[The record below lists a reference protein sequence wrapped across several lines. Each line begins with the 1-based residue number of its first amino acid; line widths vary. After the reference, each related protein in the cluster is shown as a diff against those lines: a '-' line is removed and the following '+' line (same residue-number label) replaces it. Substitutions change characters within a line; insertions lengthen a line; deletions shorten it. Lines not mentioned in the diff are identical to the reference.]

1 MFNNDDTKENILM
14 AALHLFARDGYE
26 AVSVSTIAGEL
37 GMTKGALYKHY
48 KSKREIFDAVY
59 EKALNKYDS
68 FITSIIINEDEITS
82 LNSDILFSK
91 LKAVI
96 RFFTH
101 DEEIV
106 MLRKLMKLSN
116 DSNIRA
122 AYSEK
127 FFDFVIN
134 YHKRL
139 FDELIKEQL
148 MIAEDSLSLA
158 MLYDSPLLVIIDE
171 LDRHPEREEE
181 LLERLKAHSQLFF
194 KLATIKR

>member
-1 MFNNDDTKENILM
+1 MDTQDLILAEALQLFSAKGYDSVTVAMIAENCSIK
-14 AALHLFARDGYE
+14 AP
-26 AVSVSTIAGEL
+26 S
-37 GMTKGALYKHY
+37 LYKHY

-68 FITSIIINEDEITS
+68 FITSIKINEDEITS

-122 AYSEK
+122 AYSER

-139 FDELIKEQL
+139 FDKLIKEQL

>member
-1 MFNNDDTKENILM
+1 MNTKDLLLAEALKLFSAKGYDSVTVAMIAENCSIK
-14 AALHLFARDGYE
+14 AP
-26 AVSVSTIAGEL
+26 S
-37 GMTKGALYKHY
+37 LYKHY

-68 FITSIIINEDEITS
+68 FITSIKINEDEITS

-122 AYSEK
+122 AYSER

-139 FDELIKEQL
+139 FDKLIKEQL

>member
-1 MFNNDDTKENILM
+1 MNTKDLILAEALKLFSAKGYDSVTVAMIAENCSIK
-14 AALHLFARDGYE
+14 AP
-26 AVSVSTIAGEL
+26 S
-37 GMTKGALYKHY
+37 LYKHY

-68 FITSIIINEDEITS
+68 FITSIKINEDEITS

-194 KLATIKR
+194 KLVTIKR

>member
-1 MFNNDDTKENILM
+1 MNTKDLILAEALKLFSAKGYDSVTVAMIAENCSIK
-14 AALHLFARDGYE
+14 AP
-26 AVSVSTIAGEL
+26 S
-37 GMTKGALYKHY
+37 LYKHY

-68 FITSIIINEDEITS
+68 FITSIKINEDEITS

-127 FFDFVIN
+127 IFDFVIN

>member
-1 MFNNDDTKENILM
+1 MNTKDLILAEALKLFSAKGYDSVTVAMIAENCSIK
-14 AALHLFARDGYE
+14 AP
-26 AVSVSTIAGEL
+26 S
-37 GMTKGALYKHY
+37 LYKHY

-68 FITSIIINEDEITS
+68 FITSIKIKEDEITS

>member
-1 MFNNDDTKENILM
+1 MDTKDLILAEALKLFSAKGYDSVTVAMIAENCSIK
-14 AALHLFARDGYE
+14 AP
-26 AVSVSTIAGEL
+26 S
-37 GMTKGALYKHY
+37 LYKHY

-68 FITSIIINEDEITS
+68 FITSIKINEDEITS

-194 KLATIKR
+194 KLVTKKR

>member
-1 MFNNDDTKENILM
+1 MNTKDLILAEALKLFSAKGYDSVTVAMIAENCSIK
-14 AALHLFARDGYE
+14 AP
-26 AVSVSTIAGEL
+26 S
-37 GMTKGALYKHY
+37 LYKHY

-68 FITSIIINEDEITS
+68 FITSIKINEDEITS

-171 LDRHPEREEE
+171 LDRHPEREGE

>member
-1 MFNNDDTKENILM
+1 MNTKDLILAEALKLFSAKGYDSVTVAMIAENCSIK
-14 AALHLFARDGYE
+14 AP
-26 AVSVSTIAGEL
+26 S
-37 GMTKGALYKHY
+37 LYKHY

-68 FITSIIINEDEITS
+68 FITSIKINEDEITS

-194 KLATIKR
+194 KLVTVKR

>member
-1 MFNNDDTKENILM
+1 MNTKDLILAEALKLFSAKGYDSVTVAMIAENCSIK
-14 AALHLFARDGYE
+14 AP
-26 AVSVSTIAGEL
+26 S
-37 GMTKGALYKHY
+37 LYKHY

-68 FITSIIINEDEITS
+68 FITSIKINEDEITS
-82 LNSDILFSK
+82 LNSDIIFSK

-139 FDELIKEQL
+139 FDELINEQL

-194 KLATIKR
+194 KLVTKKR

>member
-1 MFNNDDTKENILM
+1 MNTKDLILAEALKLFSAKGYDSVTVAMIAENCSIK
-14 AALHLFARDGYE
+14 AP
-26 AVSVSTIAGEL
+26 S
-37 GMTKGALYKHY
+37 LYKHY

-68 FITSIIINEDEITS
+68 FITSIKINEDEITS

-116 DSNIRA
+116 DNNIRA

-194 KLATIKR
+194 KLVKIKR

>member
-1 MFNNDDTKENILM
+1 MNTKDLILAEALKLFSAKGYDSVTVAMIAENCSIK
-14 AALHLFARDGYE
+14 AP
-26 AVSVSTIAGEL
+26 S
-37 GMTKGALYKHY
+37 LYKHY

-68 FITSIIINEDEITS
+68 FITSIKINEDEITS

-122 AYSEK
+122 AYSER

-139 FDELIKEQL
+139 FDKLIKEQL

-171 LDRHPEREEE
+171 LDRNPEREEE

-194 KLATIKR
+194 KLVTKKR

>member
-1 MFNNDDTKENILM
+1 MNTKDLILAEALKLFSAKGYDSVTVAMIAENCSIK
-14 AALHLFARDGYE
+14 AP
-26 AVSVSTIAGEL
+26 S
-37 GMTKGALYKHY
+37 LYKHY

-68 FITSIIINEDEITS
+68 FITSIKINEDEITS

-122 AYSEK
+122 AYSER

>member
-1 MFNNDDTKENILM
+1 MNTKDLILAEALKLFSAKGYDSVTVAMIAENCSIK
-14 AALHLFARDGYE
+14 AP
-26 AVSVSTIAGEL
+26 S
-37 GMTKGALYKHY
+37 LYKHY

-68 FITSIIINEDEITS
+68 FITSIKINEDEITS

-116 DSNIRA
+116 DNNIRA

-194 KLATIKR
+194 KLVSIKR

>member
-1 MFNNDDTKENILM
+1 MNTKDLILAEALKLFSAKGYDSVTVAIIAENCSIK
-14 AALHLFARDGYE
+14 AP
-26 AVSVSTIAGEL
+26 S
-37 GMTKGALYKHY
+37 LYKHY

-59 EKALNKYDS
+59 EKAINKYDS
-68 FITSIIINEDEITS
+68 FITSIKINEDEITS

-194 KLATIKR
+194 KLVSIKR

>member
-1 MFNNDDTKENILM
+1 MNTKDLILAEALKLFSAKGYDSVTVAMIAENCSIK
-14 AALHLFARDGYE
+14 AP
-26 AVSVSTIAGEL
+26 S
-37 GMTKGALYKHY
+37 LYKHY

-68 FITSIIINEDEITS
+68 FITSIKINEDEITS

-194 KLATIKR
+194 KLVKIKR

>member
-1 MFNNDDTKENILM
+1 MNTKDLILAEALKLFSAKGYDSVTVAMIAENCSIK
-14 AALHLFARDGYE
+14 AP
-26 AVSVSTIAGEL
+26 S
-37 GMTKGALYKHY
+37 LYKHY

-68 FITSIIINEDEITS
+68 FITSIKINEDEITS

-194 KLATIKR
+194 KLAAIKR

>member
-1 MFNNDDTKENILM
+1 MNTKDLILAEALKLFSAKGYDSVTVAMIAENCSIK
-14 AALHLFARDGYE
+14 AP
-26 AVSVSTIAGEL
+26 S
-37 GMTKGALYKHY
+37 LYKHY

-68 FITSIIINEDEITS
+68 FITSIKINEDEITS

-122 AYSEK
+122 AYSER

-139 FDELIKEQL
+139 FDKLIKEQL

-194 KLATIKR
+194 KLVTIRR

>member
-1 MFNNDDTKENILM
+1 MDTKDLILAEALKLFSAKGYDSVTVAMIAENCSIK
-14 AALHLFARDGYE
+14 AP
-26 AVSVSTIAGEL
+26 S
-37 GMTKGALYKHY
+37 LYKHY

-68 FITSIIINEDEITS
+68 FITSIKINEDEITS

-122 AYSEK
+122 AYSER

-139 FDELIKEQL
+139 FDKLIKEQL

-181 LLERLKAHSQLFF
+181 LLDRLKAHSQLFF

>member
-1 MFNNDDTKENILM
+1 MNTKDLILAEALKLFSAKGYDSVTVAMIAENCSIK
-14 AALHLFARDGYE
+14 AP
-26 AVSVSTIAGEL
+26 S
-37 GMTKGALYKHY
+37 LYKHY

-68 FITSIIINEDEITS
+68 FISSIKINEDEITS

-122 AYSEK
+122 AYSER

-139 FDELIKEQL
+139 FDKLIKEQL

>member
-1 MFNNDDTKENILM
+1 MDTKDLILAEALKLFSAKGYDSVTVAMIAENCSIK
-14 AALHLFARDGYE
+14 AP
-26 AVSVSTIAGEL
+26 S
-37 GMTKGALYKHY
+37 LYKHY

-68 FITSIIINEDEITS
+68 FISSIKINEDEITS

-139 FDELIKEQL
+139 FDKLIKEQL

-171 LDRHPEREEE
+171 LDRHSEREEE
-181 LLERLKAHSQLFF
+181 LLERLKAHSKLFF
-194 KLATIKR
+194 KLVTIQR

>member
-1 MFNNDDTKENILM
+1 MNTKDLILAEALKLFSAKGYDSVTVAMIAENCSIK
-14 AALHLFARDGYE
+14 AP
-26 AVSVSTIAGEL
+26 S
-37 GMTKGALYKHY
+37 LYKHY

-194 KLATIKR
+194 KLVTKKR

>member
-1 MFNNDDTKENILM
+1 MDTKDLILAEALKLFSAKGYDSVTVAMIAENCSIK
-14 AALHLFARDGYE
+14 AP
-26 AVSVSTIAGEL
+26 S
-37 GMTKGALYKHY
+37 LYKHY

-68 FITSIIINEDEITS
+68 FITSIKINEDEITS

-122 AYSEK
+122 AYSER

-139 FDELIKEQL
+139 FDKLIKEQL

-171 LDRHPEREEE
+171 LDRHPEREED

>member
-1 MFNNDDTKENILM
+1 MNTKDLILAEALKLFSAKGYDSVTVAMIAENCSIK
-14 AALHLFARDGYE
+14 AP
-26 AVSVSTIAGEL
+26 S
-37 GMTKGALYKHY
+37 LYKHY

-68 FITSIIINEDEITS
+68 FITSIKINEDEITS

-194 KLATIKR
+194 KLVTKKR

>member
-1 MFNNDDTKENILM
+1 MNTKDLILAEALKLFSAKGYDSVTVAMIAENCSIK
-14 AALHLFARDGYE
+14 AP
-26 AVSVSTIAGEL
+26 S
-37 GMTKGALYKHY
+37 LYKHY

-68 FITSIIINEDEITS
+68 FITSINIDEDEITS
-82 LNSDILFSK
+82 FNSDIRISK
-91 LKAVI
+91 LRGVI

-122 AYSEK
+122 AYSEN

>member
-1 MFNNDDTKENILM
+1 MNTKDLILAEALKLFSAKGYDSVTVAMIAENCSIK
-14 AALHLFARDGYE
+14 AP
-26 AVSVSTIAGEL
+26 S
-37 GMTKGALYKHY
+37 LYKHY

-68 FITSIIINEDEITS
+68 FITSIKINEDEITS

-122 AYSEK
+122 AYSER

-194 KLATIKR
+194 KLVTKKR

>member
-1 MFNNDDTKENILM
+1 MNTKDLILAEALKLFSAKGYDSVTVAMIAENCSIK
-14 AALHLFARDGYE
+14 AP
-26 AVSVSTIAGEL
+26 S
-37 GMTKGALYKHY
+37 LYKHY

-68 FITSIIINEDEITS
+68 FITSIKINEDEITS

-116 DSNIRA
+116 DNNIRA

-194 KLATIKR
+194 KLVTKKR

>member
-1 MFNNDDTKENILM
+1 MNTKDLILAEALKLFSAKGYDSVTVAMIAENCSIK
-14 AALHLFARDGYE
+14 AP
-26 AVSVSTIAGEL
+26 S
-37 GMTKGALYKHY
+37 LYKHY

-68 FITSIIINEDEITS
+68 FITSIKINEDEITS

-101 DEEIV
+101 DEETV

-122 AYSEK
+122 AYSER

-139 FDELIKEQL
+139 FDKLIKEQL

-194 KLATIKR
+194 KLVKIKR

>member
-1 MFNNDDTKENILM
+1 MDTKDLILAEALKLFSAKGYDSVTVAMIAENCSIK
-14 AALHLFARDGYE
+14 AP
-26 AVSVSTIAGEL
+26 S
-37 GMTKGALYKHY
+37 LYKHY

-194 KLATIKR
+194 KLVTKKR

>member
-1 MFNNDDTKENILM
+1 MNTKDLILAEALKLFSAKGYDSVTVAMIAENCSIK
-14 AALHLFARDGYE
+14 AP
-26 AVSVSTIAGEL
+26 S
-37 GMTKGALYKHY
+37 LYKHY

-68 FITSIIINEDEITS
+68 FIASIKINEDEITS

-96 RFFTH
+96 RFFTN

-194 KLATIKR
+194 KLVKIKR

>member
-1 MFNNDDTKENILM
+1 MNTKDLILAEALKLFSAKGYDSVTVAMIAENCSIK
-14 AALHLFARDGYE
+14 AP
-26 AVSVSTIAGEL
+26 S
-37 GMTKGALYKHY
+37 LYKHY

-68 FITSIIINEDEITS
+68 FITSIKINEDEITS

-101 DEEIV
+101 DEQIV

-122 AYSEK
+122 AYSER

-139 FDELIKEQL
+139 FDKLIKEQL

-194 KLATIKR
+194 KLVKIKR

>member
-1 MFNNDDTKENILM
+1 MNTKDLILAEALKLFSAKGYDSVTVAMIAENCSIK
-14 AALHLFARDGYE
+14 AP
-26 AVSVSTIAGEL
+26 S
-37 GMTKGALYKHY
+37 LYKHY

-68 FITSIIINEDEITS
+68 FITSIKINEDEITS

-181 LLERLKAHSQLFF
+181 LLERLKAHSKLFF
-194 KLATIKR
+194 KLVTIQR

>member
-1 MFNNDDTKENILM
+1 MGDAARSVLARLKNKAKDAYFNGRFEDAQRYLNQAKS
-14 AALHLFARDGYE
+14 RW
-26 AVSVSTIAGEL
+26 AVTNEIA
-37 GMTKGALYKHY
+37 
-48 KSKREIFDAVY
+48 
-59 EKALNKYDS
+59 
-68 FITSIIINEDEITS
+68 
-82 LNSDILFSK
+82 
-91 LKAVI
+91 
-96 RFFTH
+96 

>member
-1 MFNNDDTKENILM
+1 MNTKDLILAEALKLFSAKGYDSVTVAMIAENCSIK
-14 AALHLFARDGYE
+14 AP
-26 AVSVSTIAGEL
+26 S
-37 GMTKGALYKHY
+37 LYKHY

-68 FITSIIINEDEITS
+68 FIASIKINEDEITS

-96 RFFTH
+96 RFFTN

-181 LLERLKAHSQLFF
+181 LLKRLKAHSQLFF
-194 KLATIKR
+194 KLVTKKR

>member
-1 MFNNDDTKENILM
+1 MNTKDLILAEALKLFSAKGYDSVTVAIIAENCSIK
-14 AALHLFARDGYE
+14 AP
-26 AVSVSTIAGEL
+26 S
-37 GMTKGALYKHY
+37 LYKHY

-68 FITSIIINEDEITS
+68 FITSIKINEDEITS

-116 DSNIRA
+116 DNNIRA

>member
-1 MFNNDDTKENILM
+1 MNTKDLILAEALKLFSAKGYDSVTVAMIAENCSIK
-14 AALHLFARDGYE
+14 AP
-26 AVSVSTIAGEL
+26 S
-37 GMTKGALYKHY
+37 LYKHY

-68 FITSIIINEDEITS
+68 FITSIKINEDEITS

-139 FDELIKEQL
+139 FDKLIKEQL

-194 KLATIKR
+194 KLVTIRR

>member
-1 MFNNDDTKENILM
+1 MNTKDLILAEALKLFSAKGYDSVTVAMIAENCSIK
-14 AALHLFARDGYE
+14 AP
-26 AVSVSTIAGEL
+26 S
-37 GMTKGALYKHY
+37 LYKHY

-68 FITSIIINEDEITS
+68 FITSIKINEDEITS

-194 KLATIKR
+194 KLVSIKR

>member
-1 MFNNDDTKENILM
+1 MNTKDLILAEALKLFSAKGYDSVTVAMIAENCSIK
-14 AALHLFARDGYE
+14 AP
-26 AVSVSTIAGEL
+26 S
-37 GMTKGALYKHY
+37 LYKHY

-68 FITSIIINEDEITS
+68 FITSIKINEDEITS
-82 LNSDILFSK
+82 LNSDIIFSK

-194 KLATIKR
+194 KLVTIRR